1 MSFFNFNDR
10 NKRKKNP
17 TTTGRALTKDLF
29 HSTHLAFH
37 GGKAEV

>member
-1 MSFFNFNDR
+1 MTEI
-10 NKRKKNP
+10 KEKKNP